1 MAFWNPY
8 PPLLWSSEN
17 RIRHC
22 RCQWGRSFKSIQPM
36 RFANPS
42 HWWAFVIGMREIG
55 WGTNHSPV
63 PPVKWK
69 RGYNHPEKIG
79 RRWKRLCRYGR
90 SAVVGKVIKVTR
102 HLDKLENVLWWCWG
116 PAFRWKRSPLSTA
129 ECVYGVIL
137 AVEDRQRTTWN
148 CRRLGVVIRDG
159 CWRKPLWHLFVGV
172 SHLIFVVIQIYTEI
186 LMIWQLPAFLKDQ
199 CDTFTRFL

>member
-17 RIRHC
+17 RIRNC

-63 PPVKWK
+63 PPVKW
-69 RGYNHPEKIG
+69 RGGYNHPEKIG

-90 SAVVGKVIKVTR
+90 SGEV
-102 HLDKLENVLWWCWG
+102 E
-116 PAFRWKRSPLSTA
+116 RWKVAFGKIGKCVVMMLRSSVSVEEVSL
-129 ECVYGVIL
+129 VYRRMCLRGHPSRGGSPKDYL
-137 AVEDRQRTTWN
+137 KLQAVGNGHQRQLLEKATLTS
-148 CRRLGVVIRDG
+148 
-159 CWRKPLWHLFVGV
+159 FVGV
-172 SHLIFVVIQIYTEI
+172 SHLIFVVIQIYAEI
-186 LMIWQLPAFLKDQ
+186 LMIWQLPPFLKDH
-199 CDTFTRFL
+199 CDTFTRFF